1 MYHQMKFLSDINEN
15 LKEPPQLDPDT
26 AGSSAPKKH
35 PRPRP
40 NNAKKAKKG
49 WDKYNELSWTLTE
62 PSQPMRRPLFYG
74 QPGVNLSS
82 QMKL

>member
-15 LKEPPQLDPDT
+15 LKQPPQLDPDT

-49 WDKYNELSWTLTE
+49 
-62 PSQPMRRPLFYG
+62 
-74 QPGVNLSS
+74 
-82 QMKL
+82 

>member
-15 LKEPPQLDPDT
+15 LKEPPQLDLDT

-35 PRPRP
+35 SRPRP

-49 WDKYNELSWTLTE
+49 
-62 PSQPMRRPLFYG
+62 
-74 QPGVNLSS
+74 
-82 QMKL
+82 